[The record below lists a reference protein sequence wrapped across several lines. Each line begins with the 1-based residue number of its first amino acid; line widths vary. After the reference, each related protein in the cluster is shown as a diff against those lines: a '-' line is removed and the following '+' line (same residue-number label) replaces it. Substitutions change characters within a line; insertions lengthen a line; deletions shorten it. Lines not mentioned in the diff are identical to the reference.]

1 MHPVMVATVLLIANN
16 QAQSAKP
23 SKPKSIASTH
33 AQIRSRII
41 MCSTTDA
48 LIASVE
54 LATKIL
60 RELACTS
67 HKAPRFLALEPESF
81 STTADYSFVFAA

>member
-1 MHPVMVATVLLIANN
+1 MAVKNPHMSNNFDN

-23 SKPKSIASTH
+23 TKTKSIASTH
-33 AQIRSRII
+33 ADMSRII
-41 MCSTTDA
+41 VQRTYA

-60 RELACTS
+60 RELASTS
-67 HKAPRFLALEPESF
+67 HEAPHFLALEPESF
-81 STTADYSFVFAA
+81 STTAAYSFVFAA